1 MKRMVCLAL
10 ALFLVILCAPMARA
24 EAMEEYYT
32 EQMKESGA
40 TDLPDQLP
48 QETQEALEELGVDGT
63 DWQALTSIT
72 PESLFSEIGGMA
84 QENAQ
89 GPLHAAA
96 SVIAVML
103 LCALCGGMKLSLGEK
118 QLGGVIGM
126 VGALCVCT
134 TVVGPVVS
142 CIEHAAQVVQAA
154 AGFLLACVPVL
165 AGIMLAAGQPVS
177 AGSYNLLMM
186 AAGNVIS
193 ILSASVLV
201 PFLNIYLALSVVSAV
216 SPGINLGGVC
226 NAFHKVVKWV
236 LGFCMTV
243 FAGLLTV
250 QSIVA
255 SSMDETAARAAKF
268 VVSSFVPVVGSAL
281 GDALQTVTGCVKLL
295 KSGVGAFGLLA
306 GALIFLPVI
315 LQCLLWMLT
324 LNVCAG
330 AGDVFELKEITAL
343 LRAVAKAV
351 ELILAIVLCCVT
363 ILTVSTAI
371 GLMMGKG
378 GG

>member
-1 MKRMVCLAL
+1 MVCLAL
-10 ALFLVILCAPMARA
+10 AVLLAVLFAPLARA
-24 EAMEEYYT
+24 ESTGEYYD
-32 EQMKESGA
+32 EQMRESGA
-40 TDLPDQLP
+40 ADLPDQLP
-48 QETQEALEELGVDGT
+48 QETREALEQLGIEGT

-72 PESLFSEIGGMA
+72 PESLFAEIGGMA
-84 QENAQ
+84 GESAQ

-103 LCALCGGMKLSLGEK
+103 LCALCNGMKLSLGEK

-134 TVVGPVVS
+134 TVVGPVVA
-142 CIEHAAQVVQAA
+142 CVAHAAQVVQAA

-193 ILSASVLV
+193 VVSASVLA
-201 PFLNIYLALSVVSAV
+201 PLLNIYLALSVVSAV
-216 SPGINLGGVC
+216 SPGVNLNGIC
-226 NAFHKVVKWV
+226 SAFHKVVKWV

-250 QSIVA
+250 HSLVA

-306 GALIFLPVI
+306 GALIFLPVV
-315 LQCLLWMLT
+315 LQCVLWMVT
-324 LNVCAG
+324 LNLCAG
-330 AGDVFELKEITAL
+330 AGDIFALKEISSL
-343 LRAVAKAV
+343 LRAVSKAV
-351 ELILAIVLCCVT
+351 EMILAIVLCCVT

-371 GLMMGKG
+371 ILMIGKG
-378 GG
+378 GA

>member
-1 MKRMVCLAL
+1 MLCLAL
-10 ALFLVILCAPMARA
+10 GLLLTALFAPAAQAAAPEGYEDYYA
-24 EAMEEYYT
+24 EQL
-32 EQMKESGA
+32 EQSGA
-40 TDLPDQLP
+40 AGLPDELP
-48 QETQEALEELGVDGT
+48 QETREALESLGVDGS

-72 PESLFSEIGGMA
+72 PESLFGEIGTMA
-84 QENAQ
+84 QESAQ
-89 GPLHAAA
+89 GPLHASA

-103 LCALCGGMKLSLGEK
+103 LCALCNGMKVSLGEK

-134 TVVGPVVS
+134 TVVGPVVA

-165 AGIMLAAGQPVS
+165 GGIMLAAGQPVS

-186 AAGNVIS
+186 AVGNVIS
-193 ILSASVLV
+193 VVSASVLV
-201 PFLNIYLALSVVSAV
+201 PALNIYLALSVVSAV
-216 SPGINLGGVC
+216 SPGVNLSGICG
-226 NAFHKVVKWV
+226 AFHKVVKWV

-250 QSIVA
+250 HSLVA
-255 SSMDETAARAAKF
+255 SSMDETAAKAAKF

-281 GDALQTVTGCVKLL
+281 GDALQAVTGCVKLL

-315 LQCLLWMLT
+315 LQCILWMVT

-330 AGDVFELKEITAL
+330 AGDIFELKEITGL

-371 GLMMGKG
+371 MLMMGKG

>member
-1 MKRMVCLAL
+1 M
-10 ALFLVILCAPMARA
+10 
-24 EAMEEYYT
+24 
-32 EQMKESGA
+32 
-40 TDLPDQLP
+40 
-48 QETQEALEELGVDGT
+48 ETQNALEELGIRGT
-63 DWQALTSIT
+63 DWQALTAIT

-84 QENAQ
+84 EESAQ
-89 GPLHAAA
+89 GPLQAAT
-96 SVIAVML
+96 SVIAVLL
-103 LCALCGGMKLSLGEK
+103 LCALCNGMKLSLGDK
-118 QLGGVIGM
+118 PLGGVIGM

-134 TVVGPVVS
+134 TVVGPVVA

-165 AGIMLAAGQPVS
+165 AGIMLAAGQPAS

-186 AAGNVIS
+186 AVGNVIS
-193 ILSASVLV
+193 ILSASILV
-201 PFLNIYLALSVVSAV
+201 PGLNIYLALSIVSAI
-216 SPGINLGGVC
+216 SPGVNLGGIC

-250 QSIVA
+250 HSIVA
-255 SSMDETAARAAKF
+255 SSMDETTAKAAKF

-315 LQCLLWMLT
+315 LQCLLWMVT

-330 AGDVFELKEITAL
+330 AGDIFELKEITSL

-351 ELILAIVLCCVT
+351 ELILAIVLCCLTV
-363 ILTVSTAI
+363 LTVSTAI
-371 GLMMGKG
+371 VLLMGKG